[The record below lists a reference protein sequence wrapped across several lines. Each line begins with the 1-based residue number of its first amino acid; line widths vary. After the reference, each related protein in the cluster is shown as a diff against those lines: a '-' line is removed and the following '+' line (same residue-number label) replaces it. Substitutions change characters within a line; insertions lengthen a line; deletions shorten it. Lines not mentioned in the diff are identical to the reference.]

1 MKKFLCAAVAFGW
14 AVVWAQERELARAA
28 AENRT
33 RVLFEYRD
41 VAACVDD
48 RYIRLNDSL
57 DNATWVCELNIL
69 GGVRR
74 G

>member
-1 MKKFLCAAVAFGW
+1 MLKFICGAVVFGW

-33 RVLFEYRD
+33 RVVFEYRD

-48 RYIRLNDSL
+48 RYINLNDSL
-57 DNATWVCELNIL
+57 DNATWICELRFL
-69 GGVRR
+69 GRPR
-74 G
+74 